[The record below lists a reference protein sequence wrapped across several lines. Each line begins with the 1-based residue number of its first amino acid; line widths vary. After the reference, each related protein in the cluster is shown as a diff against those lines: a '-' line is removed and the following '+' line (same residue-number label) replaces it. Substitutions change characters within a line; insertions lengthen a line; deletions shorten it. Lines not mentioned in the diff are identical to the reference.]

1 MAYCPRLYDIV
12 WLQFDP
18 QAGREQAGRR
28 PAVILTPERYNNVT
42 RLCVVCPITSQI
54 KGYPFEVPLPATA
67 TTQGAVLTDHV
78 KSLSWN
84 ERSSEFIEPCPD
96 LAPSVLAHVKALLA
110 I

>member
-1 MAYCPRLYDIV
+1 MPVVIGDPGD
-12 WLQFDP
+12 QFV
-18 QAGREQAGRR
+18 QVEMG
-28 PAVILTPERYNNVT
+28 NVMHW
-42 RLCVVCPITSQI
+42 PHH
-54 KGYPFEVPLPATA
+54 K
-67 TTQGAVLTDHV
+67 GAVLTDHV